1 MDVKAKLSN
10 DDNFPSLKDKI
21 GTSGSTCSW
30 LLIDNIYRLHAHE
43 KRRMI
48 VS

>member
-30 LLIDNIYRLHAHE
+30 LLLITSTGYTHM
-43 KRRMI
+43 KKGQ
-48 VS
+48 